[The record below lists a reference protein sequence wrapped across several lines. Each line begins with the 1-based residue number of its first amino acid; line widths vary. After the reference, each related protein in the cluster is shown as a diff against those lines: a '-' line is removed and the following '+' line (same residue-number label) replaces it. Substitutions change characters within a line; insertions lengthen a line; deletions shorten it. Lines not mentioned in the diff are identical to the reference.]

1 MKLIKG
7 LSLCLGVVL
16 STQSLAVCYGSP
28 DNMACNSQNE
38 DEMRRANNGYYDN
51 SSDSSAY
58 IPPTV
63 ITLPDS
69 WGAIALGSKAIGIA
83 SKQASKQA
91 SKPPC

>member
-38 DEMRRANNGYYDN
+38 DEIRRANNGYYGN
-51 SSDSSAY
+51 GSDDSTY
-58 IPPTV
+58 IPPKV

-69 WGAIALGSKAIGIA
+69 WGALAESAKTGAMGVA

-91 SKPPC
+91 SN